1 MHTKELKQMEDLLL
15 VRKKALLLEV
25 EERLKKYKDANNE
38 KITDVA
44 EIASS
49 VSNEELE
56 ILIAEEDAR
65 ELKQIEEALARI
77 GAGHYGT
84 CEQCGKQIKKARL
97 KAIPFTTLCVSCKE
111 KEEKECGEKLKQVN
125 YTWETTLG
133 NSENGDMEELDKKYL
148 RKKITDIE
156 YLDENKN

>member
-65 ELKQIEEALARI
+65 KKFGFLLVLEKKKFELRS
-77 GAGHYGT
+77 
-84 CEQCGKQIKKARL
+84 GK
-97 KAIPFTTLCVSCKE
+97 
-111 KEEKECGEKLKQVN
+111 
-125 YTWETTLG
+125 
-133 NSENGDMEELDKKYL
+133 ELTKFFSFFQGFF
-148 RKKITDIE
+148 
-156 YLDENKN
+156 